1 MESKAQIL
9 YVDDEPNNLFAFKS
23 VFRRTYSVLTAS
35 GGAEALSLIKDNKI
49 DLVLSD
55 HRMPEMTGVELCKYI
70 MNQFPT
76 LKRMIVTGY
85 QDEESIVVN
94 DNTTINRIVDATS
107 PPLVSALLL
116 LMPRWAYNVEQYY
129 VT

>member
-35 GGAEALSLIKDNKI
+35 GGAEAWSLIKDNKI

-85 QDEESIVVN
+85 QDEESIQ
-94 DNTTINRIVDATS
+94 DALAEGIIS
-107 PPLVSALLL
+107 KLIAKPWDKEILNQEIQSVLKD
-116 LMPRWAYNVEQYY
+116 
-129 VT
+129 

>member
-85 QDEESIVVN
+85 QDEESIQ
-94 DNTTINRIVDATS
+94 DALAEGIIS
-107 PPLVSALLL
+107 KLIAKPWDKEILNQEIQSVLKD
-116 LMPRWAYNVEQYY
+116 
-129 VT
+129 